1 MHIIAILPAVLAL
14 WLFVTSASAAAA
26 EVTLFR
32 GGHLVTMTEL
42 GTVAADLRV
51 VDDRIDAI
59 GAGLEAD
66 ADARVI
72 DLAGAYLMPG
82 LAEMH
87 AHVPAPDAGAGYRDD
102 VLFLWLA
109 GGITT
114 IRGMLGDPSHLT
126 LRDDIGAGRVLGPR
140 LITSGPS
147 FNGDS
152 VSSPDQARAMV
163 REQAAAG
170 YDFLK
175 IHPGLSLVEY
185 DAVADEAR
193 RQNIPFAG
201 HVPADVGL
209 RRAIAS
215 GQRTIDHLDGF
226 MQALAPDQGAAG
238 SGGASLFGVALA
250 SQVDL
255 AKLAGLVAALRD
267 ADTWVVPTETLIENF
282 ALADRPETL
291 TGRPENAYLPADL
304 RARYLTALS
313 RASLGAPAAERAL
326 GVRQQIIAALHA
338 AGVGVLLGSDSPQ
351 IFNVPGFSI
360 HRELAAMV
368 AAGLSPAQ
376 ALALGTTAPARFF
389 GRDDFGAL
397 EPGAAAD
404 LVLVREDPTAS
415 IDNTAAIGGVM
426 VRGRWLD
433 RQALDQGLADIRD
446 RYAGDDSAAA
456 EP

>member
-1 MHIIAILPAVLAL
+1 MLLSCLIL
-14 WLFVTSASAAAA
+14 AAAPA
-26 EVTLFR
+26 FAADVTVFR
-32 GGHLVTMTEL
+32 GGQLVTMTER
-42 GTVAADLRV
+42 GTVRADLRV
-51 VDDRIDAI
+51 IEGRIDAI
-59 GAGLEAD
+59 GADLEVP
-66 ADARVI
+66 ADARVV
-72 DLAGAYLMPG
+72 DLDDAFLMPG

-87 AHVPAPDAGAGYRDD
+87 AHVPAPDAGASYRDD

-126 LRDDIGAGRVLGPR
+126 LRDDIEAQRVLGPR
-140 LITSGPS
+140 LFTSGPS
-147 FNGDS
+147 FNGES
-152 VSSPDQARAMV
+152 VSSPEQARAMV
-163 REQAAAG
+163 RDQAAAG
-170 YDFLK
+170 YDFVK

-193 RQNIPFAG
+193 RQDIPFAG

-215 GQRTIDHLDGF
+215 GQQTIDHLDGF
-226 MQALAPDQGAAG
+226 MQALVSDQATAG

-255 AKLAGLVAALRD
+255 SRLPELVEAMRGAG
-267 ADTWVVPTETLIENF
+267 TWVVPTETLIENF
-282 ALADRPETL
+282 ALADQRQVL
-291 TGRPENAYLPADL
+291 IGRPENDYLPADL
-304 RARYLTALS
+304 RDRYLTALS

-326 GVRQQIIAALHA
+326 SVRQQLIAALHA
-338 AGVGVLLGSDSPQ
+338 GGVGVLLGSDSPQ

-360 HRELAAMV
+360 HRELRAMV
-368 AAGLSPAQ
+368 AAGLTPAE

-397 EPGAAAD
+397 RPGAAAD
-404 LVLVREDPTAS
+404 LVLVASDPTAD
-415 IDNTAAIGGVM
+415 IGNAAAIQGVM

-433 RQALDQGLADIRD
+433 RDTLEQGLAGIRE
-446 RYAGDDSAAA
+446 RYAERRPGPETDG
-456 EP
+456 